1 MLLFMLFF
9 FFPPQ
14 DDSTPLHIAAEKG
27 HLDVVIVLLSYNA
40 DGTIKDKVPYLV
52 LCAGCTCMQYM
63 H

>member
-1 MLLFMLFF
+1 MLLFIL

-14 DDSTPLHIAAEKG
+14 DDCTALHIAAEKG
-27 HLDVVIVLLSYNA
+27 HLDVVIVLLSHNA